1 MPAIRYRH
9 NYKAVVMSGSDE
21 HQKGQ
26 MIPAYLRDGS
36 LIYYPFGGFVKREVL
51 TYEQYVKLM
60 FIDAFSQSDDG
71 AAWED
76 ISSNKVLGVFMRG
89 EYFVVLSEGK
99 PIMVQ

>member
-1 MPAIRYRH
+1 
-9 NYKAVVMSGSDE
+9 MSGSDE